1 MNQPVDPETLTAL
14 VIDDERLA
22 RKELISLLQAFPRI
36 RVVGEADSVESAL
49 SAIKRT
55 GPDILFL
62 DIQMPRK
69 SGFDLLNEIAFDGRI
84 IFVTAYDEY
93 AIRAFEV
100 NALDYLLK
108 PVSPER
114 LELTLQ
120 RLAEQK
126 PPHSIPSSRKLRY
139 DDSLFLLLGTRMVFL
154 RISQV
159 IAITAEK
166 DYTMVFLPNA
176 KSGLTGKSMK
186 EWEDRL
192 PESHFTRIHRSAIIN
207 IEKIARIDKWFNN
220 CYKVHL
226 EGLPEAL
233 VVSRRYSR
241 TLREKYA

>member
-1 MNQPVDPETLTAL
+1 MNQPENSEALTAL

-22 RKELISLLQAFPRI
+22 RKELISLLQAFPLI
-36 RVVGEADSVESAL
+36 RVVGQADSVESAITE
-49 SAIKRT
+49 IKRT
-55 GPDILFL
+55 SPDILFL

-69 SGFDLLNEIAFDGRI
+69 SGFDLLDEIDFDGRI

-114 LELTLQ
+114 LGLTLQ
-120 RLAEQK
+120 RLTEQQ
-126 PPHSIPSSRKLRY
+126 PPALPAFRKLQY
-139 DDSLFLLLGTRMVFL
+139 NDSLFLTLGTRLVFL
-154 RISQV
+154 RISQI

-166 DYTMVFLPNA
+166 DYTMVFLPND
-176 KSGLTGKSMK
+176 KRGLTGKSMK

-207 IEKIARIDKWFNN
+207 IDNIARVDKWFNN
-220 CYKVHL
+220 CFKVHM
-226 EGLPEAL
+226 EGLPEPL
-233 VVSRRYSR
+233 IVSRRYSR
-241 TLREKYA
+241 ILRERYA